1 VAHNSKEAEVI
12 DPGLLRVATTR
23 LLCGSEYH
31 ELIKGPDRV
40 TQHED
45 GDDDPEHD

>member
-1 VAHNSKEAEVI
+1 MERARDYESQDQGSILTGA
-12 DPGLLRVATTR
+12 LR
-23 LLCGSEYH
+23 GSDYH
-31 ELIKGPDRV
+31 ELIKNPDEV